1 MNSSIAK
8 IFTRTIDSLYLPVFR
23 RVLPLQVFRYA
34 VCGGVN
40 LLWNAV
46 MYYAIY
52 HYVLFENNLDLGIVV
67 VSPHVAAM
75 CIVFPITF
83 FNGFWLNRNVA
94 FNRSALRSRVQ
105 LFRYAISVA
114 GSLLLN
120 YLLIK
125 LFVEVCCI
133 YATPSMLLTSAV
145 CTVYSFL
152 MSKYFTFREQVGD

>member
-1 MNSSIAK
+1 MGQVARVI
-8 IFTRTIDSLYLPVFR
+8 TRTIDFFYLPPLR
-23 RVLPLQVFRYA
+23 RLLPLQVFRYA
-34 VCGGVN
+34 ACGGVN

-46 MYYAIY
+46 LYYVVY
-52 HYVLFENNLDLGIVV
+52 HYVLFENNLDLGFIV

-94 FNRSALRSRVQ
+94 FRHSALRSRVQ
-105 LFRYAISVA
+105 LFRYALSVA

-120 YLLIK
+120 YVLIK
-125 LFVEVCCI
+125 LFVEVCHI
-133 YATPSMLLTSAV
+133 YATPSMLLTSGI

-152 MSKYFTFREQVGD
+152 MAKYFTFVRRISD